1 MRSFIFAKMLKQHLH
16 AVYNARLL
24 TAISDHLG
32 EVNLNNFVHPTSDQL
47 KACFD
52 ILPSLSNF
60 DANSGNLAA
69 SDCKEGG
76 KEGGGGYRS
85 RFTENKAALS
95 QFTKNTTLAFYAS
108 RKIRENFLENHG
120 SRRLWKLR
128 FTRKTLAISD
138 FTGKKKGPSRVTK
151 IPFTTLCKR

>member
-1 MRSFIFAKMLKQHLH
+1 MLKQHLH

-76 KEGGGGYRS
+76 KEGGGGIDHV
-85 RFTENKAALS
+85 
-95 QFTKNTTLAFYAS
+95 S
-108 RKIRENFLENHG
+108 RKIKQPFHNSRKIQHWHFTLHG
-120 SRRLWKLR
+120 K
-128 FTRKTLAISD
+128 
-138 FTGKKKGPSRVTK
+138 
-151 IPFTTLCKR
+151 

>member
-1 MRSFIFAKMLKQHLH
+1 MQCSN
-16 AVYNARLL
+16 VRLL

-32 EVNLNNFVHPTSDQL
+32 EVNLINFV
-47 KACFD
+47 
-52 ILPSLSNF
+52 PSLTRRVINWK
-60 DANSGNLAA
+60 LALIFSPVFQTLTLIRA
-69 SDCKEGG
+69 ILLQATVRRVAK
-76 KEGGGGYRS
+76 GGGEYRS

-108 RKIRENFLENHG
+108 RKMRENFLENHG

-138 FTGKKKGPSRVTK
+138 FTGKKKGPSQVTK
-151 IPFTTLCKR
+151 IPFTTPCKP